1 MEVEVQAL
9 YSIHSRLVLV
19 DKLNTK
25 SARSLVAVPNA
36 EVENAYD
43 IQKVI
48 CYYIFSLH
56 ASSSFAYTRLLVEES
71 NTRLFLQICFSTN
84 LLCNYD

>member
-1 MEVEVQAL
+1 M
-9 YSIHSRLVLV
+9 

-25 SARSLVAVPNA
+25 SARSLVAVPKA

-48 CYYIFSLH
+48 GYYILSFH
-56 ASSSFAYTRLLVEES
+56 VSSSSA
-71 NTRLFLQICFSTN
+71 
-84 LLCNYD
+84 